1 MKTTLLI
8 KEIYVEGFKNLGNFI
23 LKNYLKIFSWFC
35 FALIFMGLYALL
47 FRMFTGFVFLI
58 Y

>member
-8 KEIYVEGFKNLGNFI
+8 KEIYLEGFKNLGNFL

-35 FALIFMGLYALL
+35 FALILIGSYALL
-47 FRMFTGFVFLI
+47 YRMYTGFAFD
-58 Y
+58 